1 MKRILIVEDDSIIT
15 DVYSQ
20 KLRAEGFEVDIA
32 ANGRAALKLF
42 HERPVDLVLLDL
54 LLPEITGVELL
65 QQIRAE
71 FDPSVLPVLV
81 FTNAYLGGI
90 VQQAWEA
97 GANQVIPKAGIK
109 CSLVVAM
116 IKNALANPPPSA
128 APLAR
133 AETHQEFDPAV
144 RKHLLESS
152 SKTLAALWRPLK
164 RLAGRGHRRG
174 DSQACFR
181 ELFRVIRPL
190 TAKAAI
196 AGLDGITRMS
206 SALEALLK
214 ELCDKPDRL
223 SPSVLLT
230 IAQGV
235 DTLEFLFAHPD
246 DASACNPINAQI
258 LVVDDDEFVRQ
269 SVSQALAR
277 VNLKT
282 ICAENPVSALKRR
295 TGERFDLIILDIE
308 LPEAS
313 GFELCTRF
321 RAMPGCRDTPI
332 IFLSVHKDHNHRIE
346 SALRGGSDY
355 VTKPFLYTELA
366 AKALSFVIV
375 GPLKRGRATNA
386 RPGKGAD
393 SVFSRRDLNVLK
405 QGILGSYGG

>member
-20 KLRAEGFEVDIA
+20 KLRAEGFDVDVA
-32 ANGRAALKLF
+32 VDGRTALKLF

-54 LLPEITGVELL
+54 LLPEVNGVELL
-65 QQIRAE
+65 QLIRAE
-71 FDPSVLPVLV
+71 FDPSELPVLV

-90 VQQAWEA
+90 VQQAWGA

-128 APLAR
+128 VPLAR
-133 AETHQEFDPAV
+133 TATRMEFDPAV

-164 RLAGRGHRRG
+164 RLAGQGHRRG
-174 DSQACFR
+174 DTQACFR
-181 ELFRVIRPL
+181 ELFRVVRPL

-196 AGLDGITRMS
+196 AGLDGITQMS

-230 IAQGV
+230 IAQAI
-235 DTLEFLFAHPD
+235 DTLKYLFAQPVG
-246 DASACNPINAQI
+246 ASASNPIPAQI

-269 SVSQALAR
+269 AVNQSLAR
-277 VNLKT
+277 VNLKA
-282 ICAENPVSALKRR
+282 ICVDNPVDALKRR

-313 GFELCTRF
+313 GFDLCTRF

-332 IFLSVHKDHNHRIE
+332 IFLSVHKDHKNRIE

-366 AKALSFVIV
+366 AKALSFVIH
-375 GPLKRGRATNA
+375 GPLKSSHATNG
-386 RPGKGAD
+386 RTGNGAD
-393 SVFSRRDLNVLK
+393 SVFSRRDLNMLK
-405 QGILGSYGG
+405 QGILGGYGG

>member
-20 KLRAEGFEVDIA
+20 KLRAEGFEVDVA
-32 ANGRAALKLF
+32 VDGRTALKIF
-42 HERPVDLVLLDL
+42 HDRRVDLVLLDL
-54 LLPEITGVELL
+54 LLPEVSGVELL
-65 QQIRAE
+65 QRIRSE
-71 FDPSVLPVLV
+71 FGPSELPVLV

-128 APLAR
+128 VPLAR
-133 AETHQEFDPAV
+133 TTTRQEFDPAV

-152 SKTLAALWRPLK
+152 SKMLAALWRPLK
-164 RLAGRGHRRG
+164 RLAGQGHRRG

-181 ELFRVIRPL
+181 ELFRVVRPL

-196 AGLDGITRMS
+196 AGLDRITQMS

-230 IAQGV
+230 IAQAI
-235 DTLEFLFAHPD
+235 DTLKFLFAQPVGVP
-246 DASACNPINAQI
+246 ANNLPAAQI

-269 SVSQALAR
+269 SVSQSLAR
-277 VNLKT
+277 VNLKA
-282 ICAENPVSALKRR
+282 ICVDNPVNALKRR

-308 LPEAS
+308 MPEAS

-332 IFLSVHKDHNHRIE
+332 IFLSVHRDHKNRIE

-366 AKALSFVIV
+366 AKALSFVIR
-375 GPLKRGRATNA
+375 GPVKSGHATKGRTGN
-386 RPGKGAD
+386 GTD
-393 SVFSRRDLNVLK
+393 SVFSRRDLNILK
-405 QGILGSYGG
+405 QGILGGYGA

>member
-20 KLRAEGFEVDIA
+20 KLRAEGFDVDIA
-32 ANGRAALKLF
+32 VDGRTALKLF
-42 HERPVDLVLLDL
+42 HDRRADLVLLDL
-54 LLPEITGVELL
+54 LLPEVNGVELL
-65 QQIRAE
+65 QQIRSE
-71 FDPSVLPVLV
+71 FSPSELPVLV

-97 GANQVIPKAGIK
+97 GANQVIPKVGIK

-128 APLAR
+128 MPLAR
-133 AETHQEFDPAV
+133 AVARQEFDPAV

-164 RLAGRGHRRG
+164 RLAAQGHRRG

-181 ELFRVIRPL
+181 ELFRVVRPL
-190 TAKAAI
+190 TVKAAI
-196 AGLDGITRMS
+196 AGLERLTQMS

-214 ELCDKPDRL
+214 ELCDKPERL

-230 IAQGV
+230 IAQV
-235 DTLEFLFAHPD
+235 IDTLKFLFAHPCD
-246 DASACNPINAQI
+246 GSASNPVTAQI

-269 SVSQALAR
+269 AVNQALAR
-277 VNLKT
+277 VNLKA
-282 ICAENPVSALKRR
+282 ICVDNPVNALKRR
-295 TGERFDLIILDIE
+295 TGGRFDLIFLDIE
-308 LPEAS
+308 MPEAS
-313 GFELCTRF
+313 GFDLCTRF

-332 IFLSVHKDHNHRIE
+332 IFLSVHKDHKNRVE

-366 AKALSFVIV
+366 AKALSFVIH
-375 GPLKRGRATNA
+375 GPLKSSHATNG
-386 RPGKGAD
+386 RTGNGAD
-393 SVFSRRDLNVLK
+393 SVFSRRDLNMLK
-405 QGILGSYGG
+405 QGILGGYSG